1 MYCSPATSKVLGAAM
16 IPDCANIDHNFSPLS
31 ARYTLKFP
39 AASPCT
45 TMLPAV
51 VTTPPF
57 HGPLYATRQASR
69 CSTGFQASRNPSFCE
84 VSDEGATPKF
94 QPMGAMGRLGSG

>member
-1 MYCSPATSKVLGAAM
+1 MYCSPSTSNVLGAAM

-39 AASPCT
+39 AASPCA

-57 HGPLYATRQASR
+57 QGPGYLTRHASRCRTGSQASR
-69 CSTGFQASRNPSFCE
+69 KPSFCAL
-84 VSDEGATPKF
+84 SAEGATPKF
-94 QPMGAMGRLGSG
+94 QPIGAIG